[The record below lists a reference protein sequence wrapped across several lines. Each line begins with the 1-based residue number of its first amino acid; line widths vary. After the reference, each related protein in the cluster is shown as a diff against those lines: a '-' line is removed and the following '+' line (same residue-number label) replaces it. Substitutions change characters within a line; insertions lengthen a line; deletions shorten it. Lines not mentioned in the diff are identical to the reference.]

1 MFSPDIAKYA
11 ALCRKSKMR
20 EYRYQ
25 QQVYYGNLLK
35 GILVNRQRILE
46 QVHKTPPHEQI
57 VFEHFTWNEP
67 PKVDR
72 CLEYR
77 VRKKCNKFI
86 KEVNVE
92 CGFDDSSSDDDEAAA
107 TVQ

>member
-35 GILVNRQRILE
+35 EILVNRQVFNLINMDGVILLS
-46 QVHKTPPHEQI
+46 QRVLTYC
-57 VFEHFTWNEP
+57 FRHFT
-67 PKVDR
+67 
-72 CLEYR
+72 LLYISILSEY
-77 VRKKCNKFI
+77 
-86 KEVNVE
+86 
-92 CGFDDSSSDDDEAAA
+92 G
-107 TVQ
+107 